1 MRKYIITCM
10 LFDGFRRITSG
21 FGEVRSSSTGY
32 DHPMFRHISSC
43 CEMKPKNQ
51 SCIIY
56 LEDTIPEQEPPKPPP
71 TITLNLATAGLR
83 CQHQPRHP
91 RPAGYSTCSCCLYAW
106 IYDTNTNS
114 DLVASYIQKFRHTF
128 RCNCWC
134 CSCTRQIEN
143 VHNREGRDRCVLER
157 APATPPSFLRD

>member
-1 MRKYIITCM
+1 MRNYIITCM
-10 LFDGFRRITSG
+10 LFDGLRRITSG
-21 FGEVRSSSTGY
+21 FGEVRTSSTGY

-71 TITLNLATAGLR
+71 TITLNLAVAGLR
-83 CQHQPRHP
+83 CQHQPRRLQHLLLLP
-91 RPAGYSTCSCCLYAW
+91 LRL
-106 IYDTNTNS
+106 DLRHQHH
-114 DLVASYIQKFRHTF
+114 LVASYTQKFRHTF
-128 RCNCWC
+128 RKARCNCWC

-143 VHNREGRDRCVLER
+143 VHDRKGKDRCDSGCGGG
-157 APATPPSFLRD
+157 AGPC